1 MDTDRTSF
9 PSAGSGTGPGA
20 DLDAERAALQAGAQA
35 LGVSLDGQ
43 QIDRLLRFA
52 ALLDKWNRVH
62 NLTAVRGAHS
72 VRALHLLDSLAVVA
86 PLQRMAAA
94 GSDRLEVL
102 DVGSG
107 AGLPGVVVAVAA
119 PQWGV
124 TCVDAVAKKVAF
136 VRQAAAD
143 LEVTGLRA
151 EHARVEKLQGR
162 RYDVVMSRA
171 FASLASFV
179 ELTRHLLA
187 PNGVWMAMKGQRPDD
202 EIGALPRDVEVFH
215 VEPLAV
221 PGLSAQRC
229 LVWMRPS
236 GARVAHA

>member
-1 MDTDRTSF
+1 MGTDLTSV
-9 PSAGSGTGPGA
+9 PSTGAGTGAEA
-20 DLDAERAALQAGAQA
+20 DLDADRAALQVGAQA
-35 LGVSLDGQ
+35 LGVPLDAQ
-43 QIDRLLRFA
+43 QIERLLRFA
-52 ALLDKWNRVH
+52 ALLEKWNRVH
-62 NLTAVRGAHS
+62 NLTAVRGTHS
-72 VRALHLLDSLAVVA
+72 VCALHLLDSLAVVA
-86 PLQRMAAA
+86 PLRRMAAA
-94 GSDRLEVL
+94 SGDRLEVL

-143 LEVTGLRA
+143 LDMAGLRA
-151 EHARVEKLQGR
+151 EHARVEQLRGR

-171 FASLASFV
+171 FASLASIV

-187 PNGVWMAMKGQRPDD
+187 TNGVWMAMKGQRPDD
-202 EIGALPRDVEVFH
+202 EIAALPRDVEVFH

-221 PGLSAQRC
+221 PGLAAQRC
-229 LVWMRPS
+229 LVWMRPI